1 MGTLLQRWREFAG
14 QEIAPN
20 VTGFLATRQ
29 PLVWLVAVAIGIAV
43 AYAVILFRTAIGVV
57 QLPWLGTMG
66 EKVATLAAIQ
76 PAWLIVL
83 APATGGLV
91 VGLMLQFLL
100 PARRAAAVADVI
112 EARALHEAR
121 LPFWSGIGSAA
132 VSAISLGSGASAGRE
147 GPAVHL
153 GATLAS
159 GLARYLNLPT
169 SAQRALLGAGVA
181 AAVSASFNAPIAG
194 ALFALEVVMG
204 HYALSAFVPIVIASV
219 GATAVTRV
227 HLGDFPAF
235 IVPTY
240 QIESFLEF
248 PAFALLGLVCGAVA
262 VSFHLSMTF
271 TDGVARRVPCP
282 LWLRP
287 VVGGVMVGLIGLM
300 LPEILG
306 VGYEATDAAIRGNY
320 ALVFLL
326 ALLFAKIAA
335 TSITLA
341 SRFGGGVFSPSLYL
355 GAMAGGAFGL
365 IAASVFPELASSHGL
380 YAIVGMGAVSAAV
393 LGAPISTTLIVFEL
407 TGGYGVTIALLLAVS
422 IATGMMQAIVG
433 RSFFHWQLS
442 TRGLV
447 LHEGPHK
454 RLLQTIRVAS
464 FMAPAER
471 KAGRL
476 PVIAE
481 NTPVLLRT
489 DTLETAFR
497 RFNDDASDRLPV
509 VERTNSREAVGWATR
524 SGATDAF
531 NQALIEAAV
540 EEHR

>member
-1 MGTLLQRWREFAG
+1 MFDLMQRGRDFVA

-20 VTGFLATRQ
+20 LTGFLGARQ
-29 PLVWLVAVAIGIAV
+29 PLVWLVAAAIGIAV
-43 AYAVILFRTAIGVV
+43 AYAIIAFRTAIGIV
-57 QLPWLGTMG
+57 QLPWLATMG
-66 EKVATLAAIQ
+66 EKVATAAASQ
-76 PAWLIVL
+76 PSWLILL
-83 APATGGLV
+83 APVVGGLA
-91 VGLMLQFLL
+91 VGLILQHLMPL
-100 PARRAAAVADVI
+100 KRPEGVADVI
-112 EARALHEAR
+112 EARALNEAR
-121 LPFWSGIGSAA
+121 MPLLPGLGSAV

-159 GLARYLNLPT
+159 AVANYLSLPA

-194 ALFALEVVMG
+194 ALFALEVVLA
-204 HYALSAFVPIVIASV
+204 HYAVRAFVPIVIASV
-219 GATAVTRV
+219 GATAVTRM

-240 QIESFLEF
+240 EIQSFFEF
-248 PAFALLGLVCGAVA
+248 PAFVLLGIVCGVVA
-262 VSFHLSMTF
+262 VSFQLSLTF
-271 TDGVARRVPCP
+271 TDGMARRVPCP

-287 VVGGVMVGLIGLM
+287 VIGGLIIGLIGLV

-306 VGYEATDAAIRGNY
+306 VGYESTDSAIRGRY
-320 ALVFLL
+320 GL
-326 ALLFAKIAA
+326 ALLLLLLIAKIAA

-355 GAMAGGAFGL
+355 GAMSGGAFGL
-365 IAASVFPELASSHGL
+365 IAASVFPDLASSHGL

-393 LGAPISTTLIVFEL
+393 LGAPISTTLIAFEL
-407 TGGYGVTIALLLAVS
+407 TGGYEVTIALLLAVS
-422 IATGMMQAIVG
+422 ISTGMMQAVVG

-447 LHEGPHK
+447 LHEGPH
-454 RLLQTIRVAS
+454 RQILHSIRVS
-464 FMAPAER
+464 DFMEPAE
-471 KAGRL
+471 KEKDRL

-481 NTPVLLRT
+481 DSPMLLRT
-489 DTLETAFR
+489 DTLETALR
-497 RFNDDASDRLPV
+497 SLDDGAQERLPV
-509 VERTNSREAVGWATR
+509 VERASSREAIGWATR
-524 SGATDAF
+524 TSAMDAF
-531 NQALIEAAV
+531 NQAMIEASV